1 MNFDE
6 RMAVIEDA
14 LMRFQARYTPPKAMS
29 KDAQE
34 DTFAAVCASINR
46 KLPSKVTEQGLRDR
60 LSRVFEYV
68 SDRHET
74 NAWPLQAQYTKAVN
88 ATAASG
94 STPASTEWK
103 VDPVA
108 HAARRIR
115 AGEPVGQEW
124 LFGRGLMELSMQQG
138 ITEADV
144 KPYRDSLF
152 YADRALVGEAEA
164 RRRQSDRIDRNVTEP
179 YWSEPK
185 KADLSAAVR
194 RHIGGAGSGTD
205 FAGFR
210 DRK

>member
-1 MNFDE
+1 MNFED

-14 LMRFQARYTPPKAMS
+14 VMRFQARYTPPRAMS

-46 KLPSKVTEQGLRDR
+46 KLPSKVTEEGLRDR
-60 LSRVFEYV
+60 LSRIFEYV

-74 NAWPLQAQYTKAVN
+74 NAWPLQAEYTKAVN

-94 STPASTEWK
+94 SMPASTEWK

-108 HAARRIR
+108 HAARRMR

-138 ITEADV
+138 ITEAEV
-144 KPYRDSLF
+144 KPYRVSLF
-152 YADRALVGEAEA
+152 YADRDLVGEAEA
-164 RRRQSDRIDRNVTEP
+164 QRRQTDRMARNAPEP
-179 YWSEPK
+179 YWLGPK
-185 KADLSAAVR
+185 KA
-194 RHIGGAGSGTD
+194 G
-205 FAGFR
+205 
-210 DRK
+210 